1 MATQDKPI
9 TNLKLKLV
17 GEDGNAFSIMG
28 RARQLLRRNG
38 RADLIEQFTK
48 ECTSGSYENLLALC
62 CALSYVASF
71 CFSSYLLALG
81 PPFTT

>member
-38 RADLIEQFTK
+38 RVDLIEQFTK
-48 ECTSGSYENLLALC
+48 ECTSGSYENLLATGMRYFDC
-62 CALSYVASF
+62 N
-71 CFSSYLLALG
+71 
-81 PPFTT
+81 

>member
-17 GEDGNAFSIMG
+17 GEDGNAFMIMG

-48 ECTSGSYENLLALC
+48 ECTSGSYENLLATC
-62 CALSYVASF
+62 RRYFDCD
-71 CFSSYLLALG
+71 
-81 PPFTT
+81 